1 MIFENGERVMTY
13 QSNKTLTD
21 SEKEL
26 MQQKFETLKTD
37 EIYDIVFT
45 TSTVNI
51 LYHPTLMMDRLSMI
65 DPSEIVHEVIEEVVG
80 VLK

>member
-13 QSNKTLTD
+13 QSSKTLTD

-37 EIYDIVFT
+37 EIYLSLIHI
-45 TSTVNI
+45 SE
-51 LYHPTLMMDRLSMI
+51 PTRR
-65 DPSEIVHEVIEEVVG
+65 PG
-80 VLK
+80 